1 MKVNE
6 VIVKSALS
14 KSSLPGL
21 VYALNPYRGC
31 SHACTYCYAP
41 SVLRE
46 NRQWG
51 EFVDV
56 KLNLPSVL
64 AKEMAS
70 KQKGIV
76 GIGTVTDAYQPAEK
90 EYEITRKCLEVLLKK
105 NWPIS
110 IQTKSDLVLRDLDL
124 IEKFKDKDI
133 GFTIATLDDNAR
145 RRFEPHSSSIS
156 ARLDALGV
164 IAKRGIKTWVFL
176 GPIIPD
182 LLGDTLEELI
192 KTLSGTGID
201 HLLFDKL
208 NIKPGM
214 KGFGQYK
221 DYDYKPIE
229 EKVKELCKRYNIRCY
244 NAF

>member
-64 AKEMAS
+64 AKEVAS
-70 KQKGIV
+70 KQKGVV
-76 GIGTVTDAYQPAEK
+76 GIGTVTDAYQPIERK
-90 EYEITRKCLEVLLKK
+90 YEMTRKCLEALLKK
-105 NWPIS
+105 DWPIS

-124 IEKFKDKDI
+124 IERFSEKDV
-133 GFTIATLDDNAR
+133 GFTITTLDDKAR
-145 RRFEPHSSSIS
+145 QRFEPHASTIGN
-156 ARLDALGV
+156 RLKALKQIGD
-164 IAKRGIKTWVFL
+164 RGITTWVFL
-176 GPIIPD
+176 GPAFPE
-182 LLGDTLEELI
+182 LLGDTLEGLMKELSRI
-192 KTLSGTGID
+192 KLD
-201 HLLFDKL
+201 HIMLDRL
-208 NIKPGM
+208 NRKPGM
-214 KGFGQYK
+214 SGFSG
-221 DYDYKPIE
+221 YDFKPIE
-229 EKVKELCKRYNIRCY
+229 TKVKELCKRYNIRCKD
-244 NAF
+244 AF

>member
-14 KSSLPGL
+14 RSSLPGL
-21 VYALNPYRGC
+21 VYSLNPYRGC

-46 NRQWG
+46 KRPWG
-51 EFVDV
+51 KFVDV

-64 AKEMAS
+64 AKEVAS
-70 KQKGIV
+70 KEKGVV
-76 GIGTVTDAYQPAEK
+76 GISTVTDAYQPIEK
-90 EYEITRKCLEVLLKK
+90 KYEITRKCLEVLLKK

-124 IEKFKDKDI
+124 IEKFKEKDV
-133 GFTIATLDDNAR
+133 GFTITTLDDKAR
-145 RRFEPHSSSIS
+145 KRFEPHSSSTQ
-156 ARLDALGV
+156 ARLNALKA
-164 IAKRGIKTWVFL
+164 ITERGIKTWVFL

-182 LLGDTLEELI
+182 LLGDTLEELM
-192 KTLSGTGID
+192 KKLSEIGVD
-201 HLLFDKL
+201 HVLFDRL
-208 NIKPGM
+208 NLKPGM
-214 KGFGQYK
+214 KGFSEYRGF
-221 DYDYKPIE
+221 DYKPIE
-229 EKVKELCKRYNIRCY
+229 AKIKELCKRYNIRCY

>member
-14 KSSLPGL
+14 KSNLPGL

-31 SHACTYCYAP
+31 SHASTYCYAP
-41 SVLRE
+41 TVIHDKRP
-46 NRQWG
+46 WG

-64 AKEMAS
+64 AKEIAY

-76 GIGTVTDAYQPAEK
+76 GIGTVTDAYQPIER

-124 IEKFKDKDI
+124 IEKFKERDI
-133 GFTIATLDDNAR
+133 GFTITTLDDNAR
-145 RRFEPHSSSIS
+145 KRFEPHSSSIE
-156 ARLDALGV
+156 ARLDALRA

-182 LLGDTLEELI
+182 LLGDTLDSLL
-192 KTLSGTGID
+192 KTLSEIGID
-201 HLLFDKL
+201 HILYDKL

-214 KGFGQYK
+214 KEFDKYR

-229 EKVKELCKRYNIRCY
+229 TKVKELCEQYSIRCC

>member
-1 MKVNE
+1 MNVNK

-14 KSSLPGL
+14 RSSLPGL
-21 VYALNPYRGC
+21 VYSLNPYRGC

-46 NRQWG
+46 KRPWG

-64 AKEMAS
+64 AKEVAS
-70 KQKGIV
+70 KEKGVV
-76 GIGTVTDAYQPAEK
+76 GIGTVTDAYQPIEK

-105 NWPIS
+105 DWPIS
-110 IQTKSDLVLRDLDL
+110 IQTKSELVLRDLDL
-124 IEKFKDKDI
+124 IEKFKEKDV
-133 GFTIATLDDNAR
+133 GFTITTFDDTR
-145 RRFEPHSSSIS
+145 RKRFELHSSSIQ
-156 ARLDALGV
+156 ARLEALRT
-164 IAKRGIKTWVFL
+164 ITKRGIKTWVFL

-192 KTLSGTGID
+192 KALSGIGID
-201 HLLFDKL
+201 HLLFDRL

-214 KGFGQYK
+214 SGFS

-229 EKVKELCKRYNIRCY
+229 AKVKELCKRYNIRCY